1 MNTKSKIITV
11 SIGLFLTVSLALA
24 ADKSD
29 DGWVSIFD
37 GKSLKGWT
45 PNEKPESWSV
55 KDGAIVGHGV
65 RSHLYYMK
73 EQFKDFELKA
83 DVMINEGGNSGIYF
97 HIAHHKDGWFYD
109 GHEAQI
115 NNSHGDPVRTG
126 SLWAVVKL
134 YDSNAKDN
142 EWFPMHITVKGQNIV
157 VRVNGK
163 VVVDYTEPEG
173 ATGPRHLGK
182 GYIALQAHDPGS
194 EVKFRNIQVKK
205 LAPRK

>member
-1 MNTKSKIITV
+1 MKNAI
-11 SIGLFLTVSLALA
+11 LFSMACVLFA
-24 ADKSD
+24 ASTATADDKN
-29 DGWVSIFD
+29 DGWVSLFD
-37 GKSLKGWT
+37 GKTLAGWK
-45 PNEKPESWSV
+45 PNERPESWSV
-55 KDGAIVGHGV
+55 KDGAIVGTGQ

-73 EQFKDFELKA
+73 KQFKDFELKSE
-83 DVMINEGGNSGIYF
+83 VMINKGGNSGIYF
-97 HIAHHKDGWFYD
+97 HIEYHNEGWFFD

-115 NNSHGDPVRTG
+115 NNTHGDPVKTG

-134 YDSNAKDN
+134 YDSNVKDN

-173 ATGPRHLGK
+173 AKGPRHLGQ

-194 EVKFRNIQVKK
+194 IVKFRDIQIKSLPPTK
-205 LAPRK
+205 